1 MFAFKFEVHMKKFP
15 CKSKTAQQT
24 NSYFN

>member
-1 MFAFKFEVHMKKFP
+1 MLMFAFKFEVHMKSVVMKQKP
-15 CKSKTAQQT
+15 ST